1 MRKMQLM
8 LAVLVLCS
16 GMAFAQTRT
25 ISGVVRDD
33 KGNPVSFASVQL
45 KGNKN
50 GVSADADGR
59 FTIKAN
65 TGDKLVV
72 TALGLEKNEF
82 AVGAQDVV
90 SITLSSN
97 TKDLSEVVVTGAY
110 NTKRTARSTSY
121 NAQVVN
127 AEQLNTIRQT
137 NLNNAL
143 AGKVSGIQVRS
154 QSAAALG
161 RTGQI
166 RLRGTDGFGLGGDV
180 VYVVDGTILP
190 SADGVNMDDV
200 EDVTVLQGPAASAQF
215 GSQGGNGAIVITL
228 KKGKKGRGIGVDV
241 NTGAQFDNVYI
252 LPNYQNSYAGGN
264 VSDMY
269 KYTWQAGQPEE
280 WKALDGKY
288 YHDYS
293 DDASWGPR
301 MVGQEHIPWYS
312 WYGGHSRSYTTT
324 PLIPQPDNS
333 KDFYN
338 TGITLNN
345 TVSFSKSSDN
355 ANIRVSY
362 GNIDVKGIIPTSSLK
377 KNTFNLNSSFD
388 LNSHFTIGANV
399 NYITSKIRGE
409 VEDDGYS
416 NQSTGSFNQWFH
428 RDLDMGIMKELKG
441 LRTADGIYGSW
452 NKANPNGFD
461 PNNQRNFY
469 AGNYWYNFYSYFDL
483 VDQTTAYDR
492 LYGDLN
498 VTYKINNDLKLK
510 ATYRKQQN
518 TTWNESKYSSD
529 LAQSGLQTSGNSP
542 ETLGFYGANNS
553 YSNRQNLEFL
563 ASFSKKISDFQLNIN
578 AGTDFF
584 KSLAKSTGGS
594 TNNGLS
600 VPNLFTLQN
609 SKNPATL
616 NNGRSEEKYN
626 AVFGLGSLGYKN
638 FAFVDFSLR
647 NDWYSTLPP
656 DDNAILSKS
665 IGGSFVFS
673 DLIKIPS
680 ISFAKL
686 RASWGEI
693 PQALGTTTTT
703 FGFGR
708 YPGALYGVGQ
718 DQWNGNILM
727 GTPDGLVDS
736 AIRGSVKTQKE
747 IGLEMRFLKNRVG
760 FAVTYWDGSEIDMPQ
775 SVTLNGATGITG
787 FLTNIGKIT
796 KKGVDVQF
804 NIRPIE
810 MKNLKWNI
818 NATWGYLLEQKV
830 VDLNSDG
837 DFDDATAV
845 LQNVWGGANAL
856 PGIVHKEG
864 MQWGQIF
871 GNGMKRINGVPVI
884 TDAGQFVNDP
894 SVYFGSVLPRYTGGI
909 QNSLEIFG
917 NFLVNVN
924 IDYQSGGKFVSLSN
938 MWGSYSG
945 LTARTATVNDK
956 GNPIRDAVVDGGGV
970 HVFGVDADGKPK
982 DVYVEGQSYFQN
994 LYSTKAFDPYV
1005 YDLTFVKLREVSIG
1019 YNIPVKKL
1027 GIDKWMNKAV
1037 FSVVARNPILIYA
1050 KTKDFDPAEIS
1061 ASSGESGQYP
1071 GTRGFGFNLK
1081 VSL

>member
-16 GMAFAQTRT
+16 GLAFAQSRT
-25 ISGVVRDD
+25 ITGVVRDD

-59 FTIKAN
+59 FSIKASA
-65 TGDKLVV
+65 GDKLVI
-72 TALGLEKNEF
+72 TALGLTTNEF
-82 AVGAQDVV
+82 VVGSQDIV
-90 SITLSSN
+90 SVTLASN

-143 AGKVSGIQVRS
+143 AGKVSGLQVRS

-161 RTGQI
+161 RTGNI
-166 RLRGTDGFGLGGDV
+166 RLRGTDGFGTGGDV
-180 VYVVDGTILP
+180 IYVVDGTILP
-190 SADGVNMDDV
+190 SSDGVNMDDV

-228 KKGKKGRGIGVDV
+228 KKGKKGKGIGVDV

-264 VSDMY
+264 VQDLY
-269 KYTWQAGQPEE
+269 KFTWQDGQPEE

-288 YHDYS
+288 YPDYS

-301 MVGQEHIPWYS
+301 MVGQEYVPWYA
-312 WYGGHSRSYTTT
+312 WYGGHDRSYKTAS
-324 PLIPQPDNS
+324 LVPQKNNS
-333 KDFYN
+333 QEFFK
-338 TGITLNN
+338 TGVTLNN
-345 TVSFSKSSDN
+345 SVSFSKVTDN
-355 ANIRVSY
+355 ANIRISY

-377 KNTFNLNSSFD
+377 KNTFNLNTTFD
-388 LNSHFTIGANV
+388 LNSHFTVGANV
-399 NYITSKIRGE
+399 NYITSKIRGQ

-428 RDLDMGIMKELKG
+428 RDIDMGIMKELKG
-441 LRTADGIYGSW
+441 LRTPDGIFASW
-452 NKANPNGFD
+452 NHANPNGYD
-461 PNNQRNFY
+461 PTNPNGFY
-469 AGNYWYNFYSYFDL
+469 AGNYWYNFYTWFDL
-483 VDQTTAYDR
+483 VDQTTSYDR
-492 LYGDLN
+492 FYGDLN
-498 VTYKINNDLKLK
+498 LTYKINNDLKIK
-510 ATYRKQQN
+510 ATYRKQQR
-518 TTWNESKYSSD
+518 TGWTEQKFSSD
-529 LAQSGLQTSGNSP
+529 LATSGLQTSGNTP
-542 ETLGFYGANNS
+542 EALGY
-553 YSNRQNLEFL
+553 YSTGNGYENRQNLEFL
-563 ASFSKKISDFQLNIN
+563 ASYNKKFGEFQINLN

-584 KSLAKSTGGS
+584 KSISKFNGGN

-609 SKNPATL
+609 SKNQASTS
-616 NNGRSEEKYN
+616 NFRAQEKYN
-626 AVFGLGSLGYKN
+626 AIFGLGSVGFKN

-647 NDWYSTLPP
+647 NDWYSTLPSN
-656 DDNAILSKS
+656 DNAVLSKS
-665 IGGSFVFS
+665 VGASFVFS
-673 DLIKIPS
+673 DLVKIPGVT
-680 ISFAKL
+680 FGKL

-693 PQALGTTTTT
+693 PQALGTTSTS

-708 YPGALYGVGQ
+708 YPGALYGVGA

-736 AIRGSVKTQKE
+736 AIHGSVKTQKE

-760 FAVTYWDGSEIDMPQ
+760 FAVTYWDGSEVGMPQ
-775 SVTLNGATGITG
+775 NISLNGATGFTG
-787 FLTNIGKIT
+787 YLTNIGKIT
-796 KKGVDVQF
+796 KKGIDLQ
-804 NIRPIE
+804 ITLRPLAL
-810 MKNLKWNI
+810 KNLKWDI
-818 NATWGYLLEQKV
+818 SATWGYLLEQKV
-830 VDLNSDG
+830 VDLNNDG
-837 DFDDATAV
+837 DFDDQTAQ
-845 LQNVWGGANAL
+845 LEGVWGSTMPIL
-856 PGIVHKEG
+856 VHKEG
-864 MQWGQIF
+864 RQWGQIF

-884 TDAGQFVNDP
+884 TSSGQYVNDP
-894 SVYFGSVLPRYTGGI
+894 AVYFGSVLPRYTGGI
-909 QNSLEIFG
+909 QNSLEIFSD
-917 NFLVNVN
+917 FIVSAN

-945 LTARTATVNDK
+945 LTARTATINDK
-956 GNPIRDAVVDGGGV
+956 GNPIRDPVADGGGI

-982 DVYVEGQSYFQN
+982 DVYVEGQDYFHN
-994 LYSTKAFDPYV
+994 LYSTKTFDDYI

-1027 GIDKWMNKAV
+1027 GIDKWMNRAV

-1050 KTKDFDPAEIS
+1050 KTKDFDPSEIS
-1061 ASSGESGQYP
+1061 ATSGETGQFP

-1081 VSL
+1081 VGF